1 VHAIGDQANA
11 AVLDAIEDLSQTY
24 KGDRRWRIEHAQI
37 VDPADFARFGRN
49 GIVASMQPV
58 HQTSD
63 RLMAE
68 ARLGP
73 QRLRRLCLA
82 FPPGGGCNARLRVG
96 RAGGTGRPFAGIA
109 AAISRE
115 DPAGQPVGGWQP
127 QERVDRA
134 SALAGYSSGAAWAG
148 FAEQRFGRPAPG
160 QRADFVF
167 VDTDPMFASAA
178 EIRATKVLETWIG
191 GGKVWSAD
199 QADASSATE
208 SAEPC
213 RTVVDDIP

>member
-1 VHAIGDQANA
+1 VEQA
-11 AVLDAIEDLSQTY
+11 D
-24 KGDRRWRIEHAQI
+24 
-37 VDPADFARFGRN
+37 
-49 GIVASMQPV
+49 
-58 HQTSD
+58 
-63 RLMAE
+63 
-68 ARLGP
+68 
-73 QRLRRLCLA
+73 
-82 FPPGGGCNARLRVG
+82 
-96 RAGGTGRPFAGIA
+96 PFAGIA

-178 EIRATKVLETWIG
+178 EIRPGPRDVDWRRQGLERRSGRRQQRYRKALNHAELSLMISRNARRGAVFRILSQATPGERWMWVF
-191 GGKVWSAD
+191 
-199 QADASSATE
+199 
-208 SAEPC
+208 
-213 RTVVDDIP
+213 